1 MAVTFRLSRV
11 GILLSPAEEHR
22 VRRHLSGLGRRLG
35 HRPDP
40 VVTLTV
46 TGQARRQEVTA
57 ALRVNLGPLG
67 PTLNSSQVAKTPD
80 HATRLAVEAIERQLE
95 RREASQRREETY
107 GVPSR
112 RRTM

>member
-11 GILLSPAEEHR
+11 GVLLSPAEEHR

-40 VVTLTV
+40 VVSLSL
-46 TGQARRQEVTA
+46 TGQGQRHEVIA
-57 ALRVNLGPLG
+57 ALRVSLGPLG
-67 PTLNSSQVAKTPD
+67 PALNGSQVAKTPD

-95 RREASQRREETY
+95 GREASQRREATY